1 VSSVVVV
8 GSVNRDV
15 VSEVARLPAPGETVL
30 AFRSRT
36 NLGGKGSNQAVAA
49 VRAGGRVEFVARV
62 GSDADPGLWKS
73 LLEYGIGLAAVR
85 EVPDTRTGTAYI
97 TVAGGENQIV
107 VDPGANFR
115 WESES
120 ELDTLTAETD
130 LIGAAEVVV
139 AQLEVPLRVVS
150 WAAGR
155 ARRFIL
161 NAAPAAPL
169 PDELLRRCD
178 PLIVNESELAA
189 ISGSVPHTPEE
200 AFEQARA
207 LCLSGVPSVVAT
219 LGSAGSVWA
228 RRDTGYNAVAG
239 AYQPAPQVDSV
250 DSTGAGDAFVG
261 ALATA
266 LADGADLGA
275 AVTLATAAGALA
287 VQSPGTHTSYPTQD
301 LIAAALPQVPAP
313 QSLA

>member
-1 VSSVVVV
+1 MSVVVI

-30 AFRSRT
+30 ALGSRT

-49 VRAGGRVEFVARV
+49 VRAGGRVEFIARV
-62 GSDADPGLWKS
+62 GADADPGLWKS

-115 WESES
+115 WETDHQ
-120 ELDTLTAETD
+120 LDALVAETD
-130 LIGAAEVVV
+130 LIGTAQVVV
-139 AQLEVPLRVVS
+139 AQLEVPLRVVH
-150 WAAGR
+150 WAAAR

-161 NAAPAAPL
+161 NAAPATQL
-169 PDELLRRCD
+169 PDDLLRRCD

-189 ISGSVPHTPEE
+189 FGGVVPHSPEK

-228 RRDTGYNAVAG
+228 RRESGYNAVAG
-239 AYQPAPQVDSV
+239 AYQPAPRVESV

-266 LADGADLGA
+266 LAEGTDLGE
-275 AVTLATAAGALA
+275 AVRTATAAGALA
-287 VQSPGTHTSYPTQD
+287 VQAPGTHSSYPTREQ
-301 LIAAALPQVPAP
+301 IAATIPTVPESQP
-313 QSLA
+313 LS

>member
-1 VSSVVVV
+1 MRVVVV

-15 VSEVARLPAPGETVL
+15 VTEVAKLPAPGETVL
-30 AFRSRT
+30 ALRSRT

-49 VRAGGRVEFVARV
+49 AQAGGQVEFLARV
-62 GSDADPGLWKS
+62 GADADPGLWKS
-73 LLEYGIGLAAVR
+73 LLEYGVGLSGTR
-85 EVPDTRTGTAYI
+85 EIPDTRTGTAYI

-107 VDPGANFR
+107 VDSGANFH
-115 WESES
+115 WESDLDDLGTEN
-120 ELDTLTAETD
+120 ELLGTAD
-130 LIGAAEVVV
+130 VVV
-139 AQLEVPLRVVS
+139 AQLEVPVRVVS
-150 WAAGR
+150 WAATR

-178 PLIVNESELAA
+178 PLVVNESELAA
-189 ISGSVPHTPEE
+189 IGGTVPTTPEQ

-219 LGSAGSVWA
+219 LGAGGSVWA
-228 RRDTGYNAVAG
+228 RRESGYNSVTG
-239 AYQPAPQVDSV
+239 AYQPAPAVDSV

-266 LADGADLGA
+266 LAEGASLGA
-275 AVTLATAAGALA
+275 AVTTATAAGALA
-287 VQSPGTHTSYPTQD
+287 VQAPGTHTSYPTRER
-301 LIAAALPQVPAP
+301 IADARALVPEP
-313 QSLA
+313 SPLA

>member
-1 VSSVVVV
+1 MSVVVV
-8 GSVNRDV
+8 GSINRDV
-15 VSEVARLPAPGETVL
+15 VSEVAKLPAPGETVL
-30 AFRSRT
+30 AFRARA

-85 EVPDTRTGTAYI
+85 EIPDTRTGTAYI

-115 WESES
+115 WESDA
-120 ELDTLTAETD
+120 ELDALVAETD
-130 LIGAAEVVV
+130 LIGAAQVVV

-150 WAAGR
+150 WAAAR
-155 ARRFIL
+155 AKRFVL
-161 NAAPAAPL
+161 NAAPAADL
-169 PDELLRRCD
+169 PDDLLRRCD

-189 ISGSVPHTPEE
+189 ISGTVPEGPEE

-219 LGSAGSVWA
+219 LGSAGSVWV
-228 RRDTGYNAVAG
+228 RRESGYNAVVG
-239 AYQPAPQVDSV
+239 AYQPAPQVNSV

-266 LADGADLGA
+266 LAEGADLGA

-287 VQSPGTHTSYPTQD
+287 VQAPGTHASYPTRD
-301 LIAAALPQVPAP
+301 LIEAALPDIPRSRP
-313 QSLA
+313 LT